1 MRSILCIKK
10 RPRLNC
16 KYFERPHRQLLT
28 VKLLTRTYKY
38 QFNKFIF
45 EKALYRE
52 SDARAVRERR
62 HCTLA
67 LLLTARFAL
76 LATHRAKVNLH
87 SNNKKNRFSSKLLLP
102 LRTYFVPVMNHV
114 FLKFDSR

>member
-52 SDARAVRERR
+52 SDARAVHERR
-62 HCTLA
+62 HYTLA

-76 LATHRAKVNLH
+76 LATHRAKINLH
-87 SNNKKNRFSSKLLLP
+87 SNNKKI
-102 LRTYFVPVMNHV
+102 
-114 FLKFDSR
+114 DSHQSRYYRCARISCL